1 MTFPY
6 HILLW
11 ERILLD
17 VHFQQMVFFFFL
29 AENSKWFLDYNITDF
44 LMVYF
49 DTFLS
54 GLFIF

>member
-17 VHFQQMVFFFFL
+17 VHFQQMVFFFFWL
-29 AENSKWFLDYNITDF
+29 RTANGF
-44 LMVYF
+44 
-49 DTFLS
+49 
-54 GLFIF
+54 